1 MQYETILLEMTRE
14 LLFLWHFLQCQMYLQ
29 MVHVLLMCILY
40 ICSVVSACISYL
52 RDPEESID
60 KGSVNWCLF
69 RIYVP
74 LVTEKM
80 LSVCILSKMIY
91 S

>member
-1 MQYETILLEMTRE
+1 MTRE

-60 KGSVNWCLF
+60 KGSVNCVCLEF
-69 RIYVP
+69 MFHLLQKKCLAYVSC
-74 LVTEKM
+74 LK
-80 LSVCILSKMIY
+80 
-91 S
+91 